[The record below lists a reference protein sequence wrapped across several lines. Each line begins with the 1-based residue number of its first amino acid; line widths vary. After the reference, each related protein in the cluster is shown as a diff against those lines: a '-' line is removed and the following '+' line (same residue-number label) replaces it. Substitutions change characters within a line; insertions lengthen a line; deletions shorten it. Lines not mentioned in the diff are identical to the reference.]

1 MRLLINGEEKDIAAA
16 TVAELV
22 AQLGM
27 KPDRVAVELNRE
39 IVPRDRWPSA
49 PLRDGDKLEIVQ
61 FVGGGIA
68 LSLDEL
74 RRFALRYAAAW
85 SSQDPASVAQ
95 FFSPAA
101 ALQINDSPPCVGTD
115 AITAAAQGFMSAFPD
130 LLVTMDDIALQQD
143 RVIFRWTLAGT
154 NSCAGGSGNRVRI
167 SGYEEW
173 IMAPDGLVADSKGH
187 FDDADYQRQLNAR

>member
-1 MRLLINGEEKDIAAA
+1 MRRAVFILHSEISIPHSATGISALMRLLINGEEKDIAAA

-61 FVGGGIA
+61 FVGGGMA

-74 RRFALRYAAAW
+74 R
-85 SSQDPASVAQ
+85 
-95 FFSPAA
+95 
-101 ALQINDSPPCVGTD
+101 
-115 AITAAAQGFMSAFPD
+115 
-130 LLVTMDDIALQQD
+130 
-143 RVIFRWTLAGT
+143 
-154 NSCAGGSGNRVRI
+154 
-167 SGYEEW
+167 
-173 IMAPDGLVADSKGH
+173 
-187 FDDADYQRQLNAR
+187 